1 MIDEPAEAGW
11 RQGHSPGCGE
21 AAASD
26 QLRDEVAVFIE
37 NRHGPCAQRSA
48 DLGGASGGRIGHVNV
63 ATDVPHVERDEPG
76 GYRGVDERVGPEAQ
90 RGEGAV
96 EYVDAAG
103 RCTVGGIK
111 ARLCAVDRQPG
122 VGGPGG
128 RDLDKGRWSPV

>member
-1 MIDEPAEAGW
+1 MIDELAEAGW

-21 AAASD
+21 AAAGD

-37 NRHGPCAQRSA
+37 NRYGPCAQRGA

-76 GYRGVDERVGPEAQ
+76 GQRGVDECAGREGN

-96 EYVDAAG
+96 EDVDTAAS
-103 RCTVGGIK
+103 R
-111 ARLCAVDRQPG
+111 
-122 VGGPGG
+122 
-128 RDLDKGRWSPV
+128 S